1 MGFIRAKTIKGKE
14 YGYLVHNTWTATG
27 PRQNV
32 KGYLGRIIRLQKQK
46 EETPDISKLKYQ
58 SALFALIKQELNNHG
73 FDARLTKDQT
83 KIDLENRRIINRNK
97 NIIVG
102 MNEGYLCTYTL
113 NKLMTLIP
121 QGYEEQAGLQLA
133 TALVEAGLKLNK
145 ETFVQLF
152 EKIYKPDKNNDD
164 KNE

>member
-32 KGYLGRIIRLQKQK
+32 KGYLGRIIRPQKQK
-46 EETPDISKLKYQ
+46 EGITDISKLDYIE
-58 SALFALIKQELNNHG
+58 ALFTLIKQELDNHG
-73 FDARLTKDQT
+73 FDAMLTKDQT

-113 NKLMTLIP
+113 NKLMILTP
-121 QGYEEQAGLQLA
+121 NGYEEQAGLQLA

-152 EKIYKPDKNNDD
+152 EKIYKPSKNNDD

>member
-14 YGYLVHNTWTATG
+14 YGYLVKNTWTTTG

-32 KGYLGRIIRLQKQK
+32 KGYLGRIIRPEKQK

-58 SALFALIKQELNNHG
+58 SALFTLIKQELCNHG
-73 FDARLTKDQT
+73 FDTRLAKDQT

-97 NIIVG
+97 NIIIG

-113 NKLMTLIP
+113 NKLMTVIP
-121 QGYEEQAGLQLA
+121 HGYEEQAGLQLA

-152 EKIYKPDKNNDD
+152 EKIYKADKNNDD